1 MNQFQ
6 QAASEIVE
14 AARKA
19 ALGEL
24 PVEEGEQ
31 RVRAALAR
39 FQKEVWDEMRK
50 RDLEDAGGAISAG
63 DGPGKSEPD
72 ERTRILRER
81 RDDLILGAALLGRPV
96 RTLKSWRKFE
106 EDLAAFGKAMDTATA
121 GAGAEWVPT
130 ALSPDLAERVSLALK
145 VAALHPRI
153 TMPTDP
159 FKIPRATGG
168 ATAYLKSENQEVIA
182 SQPMSGQT
190 QLDAKTIAVL
200 VPVSYE
206 LEEDSVFALLPFIKR
221 DLVRAIA
228 SGIENAIINGDT
240 TAPHMDADVVAPN
253 DVRKAWK
260 GYRKLASAS
269 LDLGGTLTAEKLRSL
284 RGLMKVYGVDPDDLA
299 WVVSVKGYIQL
310 LSLKDDAGNPVLMT
324 VDKYGAQA
332 TLLTGEL
339 GRVDGI
345 PVIVSEYVRDDLN
358 PAGVY
363 DGVTTNKTVVLLV
376 YRPGFVVGER
386 RVITVESTRDIR
398 AGTLQV
404 VASARIGFVDRLDAT
419 SEPIVARGTNLTV
432 A

>member
-6 QAASEIVE
+6 QVAGEIVE

-24 PVEEGEQ
+24 PVEEGEH

-39 FQKEVWDEMRK
+39 FQKQVWDEVAR
-50 RDLEDAGGAISAG
+50 RQSEGESPESETRTPED
-63 DGPGKSEPD
+63 P
-72 ERTRILRER
+72 ERAQNLRER
-81 RDDLILGAALLGRPV
+81 ADNLLLGSALTGRPI
-96 RTLKSWRKFE
+96 RSLKAWRQFE
-106 EDLAAFGKAMDTATA
+106 EDLRAFGKAMDTLTG

-145 VAALHPRI
+145 VASLHPRI

-159 FKIPRATGG
+159 FKIPRMTAGSQ
-168 ATAYLKSENQEVIA
+168 AYLKSENQEISA
-182 SQPMSGQT
+182 SHPATGQAS
-190 QLDAKTIAVL
+190 LDAKTLAVL

-206 LEEDSVFALLPFIKR
+206 LEEDSVFALLPVIKR

-228 SGIENAIINGDT
+228 SGIETAIINGDT
-240 TAPHMDADVVAPN
+240 TTPHLDADVVSAS
-253 DVRKAWK
+253 DVRKAWN
-260 GYRKLASAS
+260 GYRKLASVS
-269 LDLGGTLTAEKLRSL
+269 LDFGGTLSADKLRTL
-284 RGLMKVYGVDPDDLA
+284 RGMMRVYAVDPADLA
-299 WVVSVKGYIQL
+299 WVVSVKGYLQL
-310 LSLKDDAGNPVLMT
+310 LSLKDNAGNPVVMT
-324 VDKYGAQA
+324 VDKYGPRA

-339 GRVDGI
+339 GRLDGI
-345 PVIVSEYVRDDLN
+345 PVIVSEFVRDDLN
-358 PAGVY
+358 ASGVY

-398 AGTLQV
+398 TGTLQV
-404 VASARIGFVDRLDAT
+404 VASARIGFVDRLNAT
-419 SEPIVARGTNLTV
+419 TEPIVARGYNLTV

>member
-6 QAASEIVE
+6 QAAGEIVE

-24 PVEEGEQ
+24 PVEEGE
-31 RVRAALAR
+31 RMVRAALAK
-39 FQKEVWDEMRK
+39 FQKEVWDEMQK
-50 RDLEDAGGAISAG
+50 REPGDAVNAGAPTDAS
-63 DGPGKSEPD
+63 DRSESG
-72 ERTRILRER
+72 ERSRILREKT
-81 RDDLILGAALLGRPV
+81 DDLVLGATLLGRPV
-96 RTLKSWRKFE
+96 RTLKSWRRFE
-106 EDLAAFGKAMDTATA
+106 EDLAAFGKAMDTATS
-121 GAGAEWVPT
+121 GAGAEWVPS
-130 ALSPDLAERVSLALK
+130 ALSPDLAERVARALK

-168 ATAYLKSENQEVIA
+168 SQAYLKSENQEVAA
-182 SQPMSGQT
+182 SQPTSAQT
-190 QLDAKTIAVL
+190 QLDAKTLAVL

-221 DLVRAIA
+221 DLVHAIA
-228 SGIENAIINGDT
+228 SGIENAIVNGDT
-240 TAPHMDADVVAPN
+240 TAPHMDTDVTAAN

-260 GYRKLASAS
+260 GYRKLAGAS
-269 LDLGGTLTAEKLRSL
+269 LDLQGTLTAEKLRTL
-284 RGLMKVYGVDPDDLA
+284 RGLMKVYGVDPADLA
-299 WVVSVKGYIQL
+299 WVVSVKGYMQL
-310 LSLKDDAGNPVLMT
+310 LSLKDDAGNAVLMT
-324 VDKYGAQA
+324 VDKYGPQA

-345 PVIVSEYVRDDLN
+345 PVIVSEFVREDLN
-358 PAGVY
+358 ASGVY
-363 DGVTTNKTVVLLV
+363 DGVTTNKSLVVLV

-386 RVITVESTRDIR
+386 RIITVESTRDIR

-404 VASARIGFVDRLDAT
+404 VASARIGFVDRLDAAT
-419 SEPIVARGTNLTV
+419 QPIVARGFNLTI